1 MHKKQFHICLL
12 TALSVSFTVT
22 ADDDRDIEKL
32 DKVEVVGQKEQR
44 QMTVQ
49 LLPEKAQSIIDTP
62 DVLKKM
68 AGANVNRNGPL
79 TGIAQYRGLSGSRVN
94 VQIDGSNMQ
103 ESCSNSMDAAM
114 SHVPSSMVDA
124 VIPKRGVAPV
134 STGIETIGGSIFVLP
149 KNIKGNSEDFE
160 FAGVASLGFTSV
172 NSGKKASV
180 LLSAQSS
187 VHNFYFGADTEN
199 GDSYDFDGGTN
210 FNTEYQRDFYLLGY
224 NYTSDKQSFAFKYNY
239 NDTGKTGTPSLPM
252 DIVYATGG
260 VASIEHSNH
269 FSDNWKLTSEFSHQN
284 TDHVM
289 SNYLFRN
296 TSSPKDSLT
305 QVNSNSFA
313 FVVDTSTSLGQIS
326 FGLEG
331 DVTSHQAD
339 ITSPDNAMFHISN
352 FDTKKDR
359 TSLFVELESD
369 LNDSLNL
376 SSGIRF
382 TQVDMDAAD
391 VSSTVAM
398 MDTPMSQ
405 MHRMLRDNFNAAE
418 RNISDNNTDLSFNL
432 TQKLNDSVSLEYCLG
447 YKTRSPSYQERYLW
461 LPLEATAGMADGFAY
476 LGNLDLNP
484 EKATQ
489 FELGMT
495 YENNGLRFAPHVF
508 YHQINDYIQ
517 GTPTANPKV
526 LKFNNV
532 DAKLYG
538 ADIEFSYQISDSMR
552 LNNVTSYV
560 QGERRDIDDY
570 LYRIAP
576 LNTRFELT
584 YDLNSWNFSGE
595 LVAYAAQND
604 VSTTNAEQTTAGY
617 GITNLAGTYSFNE
630 KANIAFGVNNV
641 FDKKYNNHLNG
652 YNRNNLNT
660 DVGFDATNPRAYR
673 LPGEGINIYATLYL
687 HF

>member
-1 MHKKQFHICLL
+1 MKTNKL
-12 TALSVSFTVT
+12 TLGILSALTVNH
-22 ADDDRDIEKL
+22 AVLADDRDVEKL
-32 DKVEVVGQKEQR
+32 DNVEVVEQQQNR
-44 QMTVQ
+44 EMSVQ

-79 TGIAQYRGLSGSRVN
+79 TGLAQYRGLSGARVN
-94 VQIDGSNMQ
+94 VQVDGSNMQ

-114 SHVPSSMVDA
+114 SHVPASMVDA
-124 VIPKRGVAPV
+124 VILNRGVAPV
-134 STGIETIGGSIFVLP
+134 STGIETIGGSIFVIP
-149 KNIKGNSEDFE
+149 KNVKGSSDNLE
-160 FAGVASLGFTSV
+160 FGGEASVGFTSV

-187 VHNFYFGADTEN
+187 LHNFYFGAQTET
-199 GDSYDFDGGTN
+199 GDSFDFKEGTN
-210 FNTEYQRDFYLLGY
+210 FNTEYDRNFYLLGY
-224 NYTSDKQSFAFKYNY
+224 NYTGEKQTFDLKYNY
-239 NDTGKTGTPSLPM
+239 NDTGETGTPSLPM

-260 VASIEHSNH
+260 VASIEHSYR
-269 FSDNWKLTSEFSHQN
+269 FSNDWKLTSDFSHQN

-296 TSSPKDSLT
+296 ATSRKDSFT

-313 FVVDTSTSLGQIS
+313 FVLDTKISLGQLS

-331 DVTSHQAD
+331 DVTSHQAT
-339 ITSPDNAMFHISN
+339 ITSPDNAMFSINN
-352 FDTKKDR
+352 FDTQKDR
-359 TSLFVELESD
+359 TSFFTELLSELTSH
-369 LNDSLNL
+369 LKL

-391 VSSTVAM
+391 VSSSVAM
-398 MDTPMSQ
+398 MDSPMGR
-405 MHRMLRDNFNAAE
+405 MHRMFRDNFNNAN
-418 RNISDNNTDLSFNL
+418 RSITDNNVDLSFNL
-432 TQKLNDSVSLEYCLG
+432 TQELSEVLSIEYGLG

-495 YENNGLRFAPHVF
+495 YDNNGLRFAPHFF

-517 GTPTANPKV
+517 GTPTNNPKV

-538 ADIEFSYQISDSMR
+538 ADLEFSYQISDNMAI
-552 LNNVTSYV
+552 NNVTSYV
-560 QGERRDIDDY
+560 RGERRDINDN

-576 LNTRFELT
+576 LNTRIELT
-584 YDLNSWNFSGE
+584 YGRSNWNFSGE
-595 LVAYAAQND
+595 LVAYQAQDD
-604 VSTTNAEQTTAGY
+604 VSVTNQEQTTPGY
-617 GITNLAGTYSFNE
+617 GVTNLTATYGFND

-641 FDKKYNNHLNG
+641 FDKKYYNHLNG

-660 DVGFDATNPRAYR
+660 DVGFDPTNPRAYR
-673 LPGEGINIYATLYL
+673 LPGEGVNIYATLYL
-687 HF
+687 HW